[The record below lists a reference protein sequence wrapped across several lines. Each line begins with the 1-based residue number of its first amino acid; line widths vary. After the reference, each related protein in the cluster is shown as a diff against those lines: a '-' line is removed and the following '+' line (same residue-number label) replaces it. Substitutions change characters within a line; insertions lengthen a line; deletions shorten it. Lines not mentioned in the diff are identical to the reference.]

1 MKTKL
6 VGKNKKI
13 KEKRKI
19 ANRKNVPSSSS
30 IVKFQTECPDVLR
43 CDGCF
48 QTHFP
53 NRKLCM
59 WYLRK
64 HDYEEYKDEIKYE
77 NKPKID
83 ISRNGVVRLRG
94 GANRESSFP
103 VLVKRAIQ
111 SAKKHGIHL
120 KPGTIN
126 KGYGNCAFHSIISNI
141 KTPDQIK
148 GPNFKIQGKLYHSIE
163 SILPSDSTS
172 PKFLQLYFYDT
183 DEATKYRHG
192 MMPKLAPKI
201 LKYLTSILEN
211 SNSYVKSF
219 KCAYECISKDK
230 ELRIIRIGDKK
241 KVPEGKHPGII
252 IINVNDFFLA
262 SYLD

>member
-30 IVKFQTECPDVLR
+30 IVKFQTESPDVLR
-43 CDGCF
+43 CGGCF

-83 ISRNGVVRLRG
+83 ISINGVVRLRG

-111 SAKKHGIHL
+111 SAKKHGINL

-126 KGYGNCAFHSIISNI
+126 KGDGNCAFDSIISNI
-141 KTPDQIK
+141 NDRPCFPETLELSESDYRQVWITEFQMESFRYPEL
-148 GPNFKIQGKLYHSIE
+148 GAGIQNKKEKHSG
-163 SILPSDSTS
+163 T
-172 PKFLQLYFYDT
+172 
-183 DEATKYRHG
+183 
-192 MMPKLAPKI
+192 
-201 LKYLTSILEN
+201 N
-211 SNSYVKSF
+211 
-219 KCAYECISKDK
+219 
-230 ELRIIRIGDKK
+230 
-241 KVPEGKHPGII
+241 
-252 IINVNDFFLA
+252 
-262 SYLD
+262 